1 MAAPFVFQAEDVAK
15 QFPALNQEVNGKC
28 LVYLD
33 NAATTH
39 RPECVLQ
46 AMDRFYRED
55 NSNVHRGVH
64 TLSQRATDKFE
75 SARRA
80 VSAYI
85 NASEADEIIFTKGCT
100 ESMNLV
106 ANTWGRVNLEPG
118 SPILVTT
125 MEHHANIVPWQMIGA
140 KTIPIP
146 IFDTGEIDLEAYQTL
161 LKVHSPKLV
170 CIKHVCNALGTVNPV
185 KEMTALAHE
194 AGALVLVDGAQALAH
209 EKVDVRDLGVDFYA
223 MSAHKVY
230 GPMGV
235 GAVYARRELLE
246 AMPPYQGGG
255 AMIRTVSFEETTY
268 GQIPDKFEPGTP
280 NAPGVIGFGEA
291 LKFMSHF
298 NLDEI
303 KLHEQALAE
312 KAKSGLE
319 DLGGIR
325 VIGTSKEKAGIVS
338 FVVENIH
345 PHDIGTILDQN
356 GVAVRTGHHCC
367 MPLMRRFM
375 VPATVRASF
384 AMYNSNLD
392 VEVLIE
398 SVKMARKIFA

>member
-1 MAAPFVFQAEDVAK
+1 MAAPFHFQAEEIAK
-15 QFPALNQEVNGKC
+15 LFPALNQEVNGQR

-46 AMDRFYRED
+46 AMDSFYRED

-75 SARRA
+75 SARRTVA
-80 VSAYI
+80 AFV
-85 NASEADEIIFTKGCT
+85 NASESDEIIFTKGCT
-100 ESMNLV
+100 ESINLV
-106 ANTWGRVNLEPG
+106 ANTWGRVNLPTG

-146 IFDTGEIDLEAYQTL
+146 ISDNGEIDIEACQTL
-161 LKVHSPKLV
+161 LKTHSPKLV

-185 KEMTALAHE
+185 KEMTAMAHE

-235 GAVYARRELLE
+235 GALYARRELLE

-291 LKFMSHF
+291 LKFLSQF
-298 NLDEI
+298 NLTEI
-303 KLHEQALAE
+303 KQHEQALAE

-325 VIGTSKEKAGIVS
+325 VIGASKEKAGIVS

>member
-1 MAAPFVFQAEDVAK
+1 MAASSVFRADEIVK
-15 QFPALNQEVNGKC
+15 LFPALNQEVNGRR

-39 RPECVLQ
+39 RPEQVLR
-46 AMDRFYRED
+46 AMDTFYRED

-64 TLSQRATDKFE
+64 SLSQRATDKFE

-80 VSAYI
+80 VAAYI
-85 NASEADEIIFTKGCT
+85 NAAEADEVIFTKGCT
-100 ESMNLV
+100 ESINLV
-106 ANTWGRVNLEPG
+106 ANTWGRANLAPG
-118 SPILVTT
+118 SPVLVTT

-146 IFDTGEIDLEAYQTL
+146 ISDAGEIELDAYQDL
-161 LKVHSPKLV
+161 LKTHAPKLV
-170 CIKHVCNALGTVNPV
+170 CLKHVCNALGTVNPI
-185 KEMTALAHE
+185 KEMARLAHE

-209 EKVDVRDLGVDFYA
+209 EKVDVRDLDVDFYA

-235 GAVYARRELLE
+235 GAVYGRRELLE
-246 AMPPYQGGG
+246 KMPPYQGGG
-255 AMIRTVSFEETTY
+255 AMIRTVSFDETTY

-280 NAPGVIGFGEA
+280 NAAGVIGFGEA
-291 LKFMSHF
+291 LKFMSEF
-298 NLDEI
+298 EVSEI
-303 KLHEQALAE
+303 KKHEQELAA
-312 KAKSGLE
+312 KAAADLE

-367 MPLMRRFM
+367 MPLMRRFS

>member
-1 MAAPFVFQAEDVAK
+1 MAASSVFRADEIAK
-15 QFPALNQEVNGKC
+15 LFPALNQEVNGRR

-39 RPECVLQ
+39 RPEQVLR
-46 AMDRFYRED
+46 AMDTFYQED

-64 TLSQRATDKFE
+64 TISQRATDKFE

-80 VSAYI
+80 VAAYI
-85 NASEADEIIFTKGCT
+85 NASEADEVIFTKGCT
-100 ESMNLV
+100 ESINLV
-106 ANTWGRVNLEPG
+106 ANTWGRANLAPG
-118 SPILVTT
+118 SPVLVTT

-146 IFDTGEIDLEAYQTL
+146 ISDAGEVDLDAYQDL
-161 LKVHSPKLV
+161 LKTHSPKLV
-170 CIKHVCNALGTVNPV
+170 CLKHVCNALGTVNPI
-185 KEMTALAHE
+185 KEMARLAHE
-194 AGALVLVDGAQALAH
+194 AGALVLVDGAQTLAH
-209 EKVDVRDLGVDFYA
+209 EKVDVRDLDADFYA

-235 GAVYARRELLE
+235 GAVYGRRELLE
-246 AMPPYQGGG
+246 KMPPYQGGG
-255 AMIRTVSFEETTY
+255 AMIRTVSFDETTY

-280 NAPGVIGFGEA
+280 NAAGVIGFGEA
-291 LKFMSHF
+291 LKFMSEF
-298 NLDEI
+298 DVSEI
-303 KLHEQALAE
+303 KKHEQDLAA
-312 KAKSGLE
+312 KAAADLE

-367 MPLMRRFM
+367 MPLMRRFS